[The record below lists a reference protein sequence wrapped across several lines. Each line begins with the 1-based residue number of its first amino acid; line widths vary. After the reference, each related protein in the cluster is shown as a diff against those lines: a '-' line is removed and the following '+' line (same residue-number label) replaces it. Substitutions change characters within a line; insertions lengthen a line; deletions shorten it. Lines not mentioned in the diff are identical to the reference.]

1 MAFGG
6 MTTPLADAIAESLRA
21 AVGDT
26 AVDAFTHVGGGD
38 INQAAMVEAGG
49 RRYFVKWHHDPPPR
63 FFACEAAGLEQLGAS
78 GDVRVPGV
86 VGHGTVSHGHA
97 SFLILEWIERGGA
110 DRQGAAERLGR
121 GLARLHRLPQSRYGL
136 DRDNYI
142 GRLPQPNRET
152 DSWIAFYRTQR
163 LGAQR
168 DQARAN
174 GLLPAG
180 RAGRLDR
187 LMARL
192 DEWIDEKS
200 CQPSLLHGD
209 LWGGNWMVDADGNP
223 VLIDPAVYVGDR
235 EADLA
240 MTALF
245 GGFPPSFYD
254 AYAEEFPLAPGY
266 RDRQPL
272 YQLYYLLCHL
282 NLFGESYGGSVD
294 RVLRRYAG

>member
-1 MAFGG
+1 MGISGIAA
-6 MTTPLADAIAESLRA
+6 PLADAITHTLRA

-26 AVDAFTHVGGGD
+26 TVDAFTRVGGGD
-38 INQAAMVEAGG
+38 INQAGVLTTGAG
-49 RRYFVKWHHDPPPR
+49 RYFVKWHNNPPPR
-63 FFACEAAGLEQLGAS
+63 FFECEAAGLSLLGAV
-78 GDVRVPGV
+78 GEVRVPGV
-86 VGHGTVSHGHA
+86 VGHGVVPGSRA
-97 SFLILEWIERGGA
+97 AYLILEWIERDGGG
-110 DRQGAAERLGR
+110 RQRAAERLGR
-121 GLARLHRLPQSRYGL
+121 ELARQHAAPQAQYGL
-136 DRDNYI
+136 DHDNYI
-142 GRLPQPNRET
+142 GRLPQPNRQT
-152 DSWIAFYRTQR
+152 GSWVDFYRTER

-174 GLLPAG
+174 GLLPAR

-192 DEWIDEKS
+192 DEWIDEEY

-209 LWGGNWMVDADGNP
+209 LWGGNWMIDAAGGP

-245 GGFPPSFYD
+245 GGFPSAFYD
-254 AYAEEFPLAPGY
+254 AYDEEFPLAPGY
-266 RDRQPL
+266 EDRQPL

-294 RVLRRYAG
+294 RILSRYAG